1 MHIYIYIYIYVFSLR
16 FYLSPK
22 FVTPINA
29 FTSITTRDTLLEFT
43 IEFATVTQHGDRSM
57 NQDLR
62 PKYQPFITQTAHE
75 RLYHITWV
83 YVPYSLRKT
92 VWVLLVSK

>member
-1 MHIYIYIYIYVFSLR
+1 MYFFFSCR

-29 FTSITTRDTLLEFT
+29 FTSRTTRDTLLQFT

-57 NQDLR
+57 NRDLR
-62 PKYQPFITQTAHE
+62 PKYQPLH
-75 RLYHITWV
+75 YPHS
-83 YVPYSLRKT
+83 P
-92 VWVLLVSK
+92 